1 MTPTTQTIRDQGFNT
16 LECEIPDGMTLAQY
30 RASRARRAAR
40 QSRRR
45 RLRVGSPRR

>member
-1 MTPTTQTIRDQGFNT
+1 MAPTTQTIRDQGFNT
-16 LECEIPDGMTLAQY
+16 LECDIPDGMTLAQY

-40 QSRRR
+40 QTRRR